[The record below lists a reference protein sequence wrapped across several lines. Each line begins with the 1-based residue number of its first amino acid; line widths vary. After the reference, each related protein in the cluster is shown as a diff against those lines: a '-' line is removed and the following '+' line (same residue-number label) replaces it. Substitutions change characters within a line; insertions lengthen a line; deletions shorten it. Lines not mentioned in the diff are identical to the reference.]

1 MNLNNFEV
9 KLLAV
14 IGKIGKSELALRIKM
29 TRSTLDRK
37 IKSPGKWKLEEAEK
51 VESIYN
57 ECFK

>member
-1 MNLNNFEV
+1 MNLNSFEV

-14 IGKIGKSELALRIKM
+14 VGKIGKSELALRINM

-57 ECFK
+57 EYFK